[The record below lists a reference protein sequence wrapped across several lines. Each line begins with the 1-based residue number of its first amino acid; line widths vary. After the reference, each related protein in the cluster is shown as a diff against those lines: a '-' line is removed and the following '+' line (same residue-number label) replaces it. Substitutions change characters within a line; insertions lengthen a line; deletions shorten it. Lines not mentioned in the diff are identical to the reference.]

1 MATAPGQQNNLRVVI
16 RSERRMF
23 RDALTAWLRA
33 QPEYAVVGHVGRL
46 DDLVSLCRLRQPDVA
61 LVDVGSGHSGTDE
74 LRDCAALTTVVV
86 VYESLSCAD
95 LGELCRVGVDTLL
108 PCSHGLDALLV
119 VLRRYL
125 DGERDGPVRPAAGD
139 GFTELERQIITLV
152 GAGHTVHQIAQLLE
166 ASTSSVANTKRRI
179 YRKLEVGSQGQA
191 MARATALGIVARPAG
206 RLLSSDPWRAD
217 VRDDVPGDMLPVV
230 VRGTPGAAMQR
241 TTTAL
246 LAGGLAVSSGV
257 TLAGALVVLVD
268 PAPSDWPE
276 EGVPVVLVHSGQP
289 SRAEILTAL
298 LRGVHAVMTADRVPA
313 DLVSACTL
321 AVHGYVTIEAEA
333 VRGVLEAIRAPS
345 PDPGLPE
352 LTSRELDILRLIAD
366 GHTVRQTARALGI
379 AAKTVENTQSR
390 LYRKLGARNRS
401 GALVAAHALGLLEL
415 REPVLGSWGGFAPQS

>member
-1 MATAPGQQNNLRVVI
+1 MATVPGQQHSLRVVI

-23 RDALTAWLRA
+23 RDALTACLRT

-61 LVDVGSGHSGTDE
+61 LVDVGSGHADTAG
-74 LRDCAALTTVVV
+74 LRDCTALTTVVV
-86 VYESLSCAD
+86 VYDRLSCAD
-95 LGELCRVGVDTLL
+95 LGDLCRIGVDTLL

-125 DGERDGPVRPAAGD
+125 AGDQDGPVRRGVGHQD

-166 ASTSSVANTKRRI
+166 VSTSSVANTKRRI

-191 MARATALGIVARPAG
+191 MARATALGIVARPPDQEP
-206 RLLSSDPWRAD
+206 L
-217 VRDDVPGDMLPVV
+217 PGCPVSTFPVV
-230 VRGTPGAAMQR
+230 LRGTTGPTRQQVTA
-241 TTTAL
+241 AL
-246 LAGGLAVSSGV
+246 LAGGMTVSNEV
-257 TLAGALVVLVD
+257 TLAGSLLVLVD
-268 PAPSDWPE
+268 PAPEDWPVGIE
-276 EGVPVVLVHSGQP
+276 AGLPVVLVRSEPPGR
-289 SRAEILTAL
+289 SEVLKALLNGARTVLTAE
-298 LRGVHAVMTADRVPA
+298 RVA
-313 DLVSACTL
+313 TDLVPACTL
-321 AVHGYVTIEAEA
+321 AAHGNVTVEQDAARALFA
-333 VRGVLEAIRAPS
+333 VLRAPAAV
-345 PDPGLPE
+345 PGLPE

-401 GALVAAHALGLLEL
+401 GALVTAHALGLLEL
-415 REPVLGSWGGFAPQS
+415 HGGRDEPVRPRR